1 MFVLISDVSD
11 NEDDSEDEENNK
23 NSRNSRNNA
32 AGIKGQKNIKDCF
45 VSLKMEKGGDIKSKT
60 KTEKVSNY
68 KLFFCPYFPV
78 VSLLRCMLIVFFLIY
93 LMSEFQMETET
104 SATGVS
110 WPEPSVG
117 TFKGKV
123 IYDEVLDCGLTYK
136 AGDYVMDQGTICQ
149 IVYFYEKNGKSRAH
163 LKVFNRADDTLLT
176 DTADPHEIVDV
187 NECSNVKVE
196 SIKVKV
202 LIDYCLFLI

>member
-1 MFVLISDVSD
+1 
-11 NEDDSEDEENNK
+11 
-23 NSRNSRNNA
+23 
-32 AGIKGQKNIKDCF
+32 
-45 VSLKMEKGGDIKSKT
+45 
-60 KTEKVSNY
+60 
-68 KLFFCPYFPV
+68 
-78 VSLLRCMLIVFFLIY
+78 
-93 LMSEFQMETET
+93 METET

-196 SIKVKV
+196 SIKVKPSLDWILFV
-202 LIDYCLFLI
+202 QSWFNLIGI